1 MSARDAGV
9 SFLESVL
16 AHVDPAKRDE
26 VKAALLASDQAV
38 TAIGNGVLRQSD
50 YSKLADEARAAR
62 EAAEGLYQSNVQW
75 FDENKA
81 RLDAA
86 VRAGQPAPNPAPAAT
101 PALQSP
107 AADALAALEA
117 KFTQQLQELSQAGTA
132 AIVHTTE
139 MVAKHMKVFGE
150 PLDVQALMRDP
161 AINQLGLQG
170 VYEKTFKDKYAEIAK
185 KADDARIDA
194 AVQQRLAEARLANPR
209 LPYPSQMGG
218 SPLDG
223 LEIAARA
230 AAAGTT
236 PVPTAPVDVVAQ
248 AAAEYEAA
256 VARRTA

>member
-16 AHVDPAKRDE
+16 AHVDADHRDT
-26 VKAALLASDQAV
+26 VKAALAANEQVL
-38 TAIGNGVLRQSD
+38 TELGNGALRQSEF
-50 YSKLADEARAAR
+50 SKLADQARAA
-62 EAAEGLYQSNVQW
+62 EAAAQELYTQNQRW
-75 FDENKA
+75 FEENKT
-81 RLDAA
+81 RLEAA
-86 VRAGQPAPNPAPAAT
+86 TRTPAPVTST
-101 PALQSP
+101 PSLQSP
-107 AADALAALEA
+107 AADALAALEE
-117 KFTQQLQELSQAGTA
+117 KFTKQLQELSQAGSA

-139 MVAKHMKVFGE
+139 LATRHMKTFGE
-150 PLDVQALMRDP
+150 TLDIQALMRDP

-170 VYEKTFKDKYAEIAK
+170 VYEKTYKDKYAEIAK
-185 KADDARIDA
+185 KADDARIEA
-194 AVQQRLAEARLANPR
+194 AVQQRVNELRLANPR
-209 LPYPSQMGG
+209 LPYPSQQGG